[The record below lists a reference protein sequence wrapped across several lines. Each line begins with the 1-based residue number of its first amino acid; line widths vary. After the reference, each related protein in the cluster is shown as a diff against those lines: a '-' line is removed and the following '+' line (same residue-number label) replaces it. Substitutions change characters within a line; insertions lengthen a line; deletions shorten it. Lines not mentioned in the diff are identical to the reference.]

1 LESVFDDM
9 SKEFLKQTKVERV
22 VPNALV
28 KTDAAAPP
36 KLTSRSENAIHL
48 RLPLAI
54 ALSFFNGCETSN
66 YVPPVTPQMV
76 TAISRNGTHVDP
88 STSLRTS
95 VAELREGRALFVHRC
110 IECHTLPALWR
121 YTPNDWAQIVNSM
134 SHRASLKPA
143 ERGAVIAYILAV
155 RANER

>member
-1 LESVFDDM
+1 LESVFDGM
-9 SKEFLKQTKVERV
+9 TKEFLKQTKVERV

-48 RLPLAI
+48 RLSLAI
-54 ALSFFNGCETSN
+54 ALSFFNGCESAN
-66 YVPPVTPQMV
+66 YVPPVTPQMAS
-76 TAISRNGTHVDP
+76 TNSRRQDVDP
-88 STSLRTS
+88 STPLRTS
-95 VAELREGRALFVHRC
+95 LANLERGRTLFVHRC

-121 YTPNDWAQIVNSM
+121 YTPKDWTEIVNSM

-143 ERGAVIAYILAV
+143 ERDAVIAYILAV